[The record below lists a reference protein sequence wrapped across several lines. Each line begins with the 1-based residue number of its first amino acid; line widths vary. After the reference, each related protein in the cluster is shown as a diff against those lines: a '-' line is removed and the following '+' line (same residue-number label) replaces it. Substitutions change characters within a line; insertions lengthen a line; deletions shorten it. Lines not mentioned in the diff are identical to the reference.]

1 MEQQCLGLAAVIWAN
16 LSMWSINVC
25 VWSSNNDV
33 QGVKFYH
40 CWLNRQFCGT
50 ICAENHSVLVSR
62 LFSWD
67 IPFMSSQ
74 ILGISQAAIGNIWNC
89 VQGEGGSFRQDPPAS
104 LKSASCVFLF
114 FRYRRQ
120 LMLQWVLLCGK
131 KKKNLNLEFYRLVFE
146 QNWVGN

>member
-16 LSMWSINVC
+16 LSIWSINIC
-25 VWSSNNDV
+25 VWSSNNDM

-40 CWLNRQFCGT
+40 WWLNRQFCET

-89 VQGEGGSFRQDPPAS
+89 IQGEGGSFRQDPPAS

-114 FRYRRQ
+114 IRYRRQ
-120 LMLQWVLLCGK
+120 LMPQWVLLYG

-146 QNWVGN
+146 ENWVGN

>member
-89 VQGEGGSFRQDPPAS
+89 VQGEGGSFRQDHLPHWNQPPVSSCS
-104 LKSASCVFLF
+104 LDIEDSWCPSEYCFAE
-114 FRYRRQ
+114 
-120 LMLQWVLLCGK
+120 